1 MIPAL
6 LIRMWSGRP
15 ALKKS
20 RANESTEAGSNQV
33 ELLQLHAG
41 EIPERGSGFLRRA
54 RTNDYVSSGFGEGAG
69 GFEADP
75 E

>member
-15 ALKKS
+15 ALKNS
-20 RANESTEAGSNQV
+20 GIQIHGGGIDQV
-33 ELLQLHAG
+33 ELLQLDAG

-54 RTNDYVSSGFGEGAG
+54 RTNDHVSSGFGEGAG